1 MTVPSLTDVFG
12 AGATQTADSLTI
24 SKADLPT
31 LTASA
36 ANNGQELLV
45 GILLQAIKKLN
56 TAGRTADPDI
66 KIELTYTG
74 QTVYPGTG
82 GTNDRQDSYTV
93 VLHKDVAQESV
104 DADDY

>member
-12 AGATQTADSLTI
+12 PGAIQTADTFTI
-24 SKADLPT
+24 AKTDLPT

-74 QTVYPGTG
+74 QTVYPGTNG
-82 GTNDRQDSYTV
+82 VNDRQDSYTV
-93 VLHKDVAQESV
+93 VLHKDVAQAAV

>member
-12 AGATQTADSLTI
+12 PGATQTVETFTI
-24 SKADLPT
+24 VKSDMPT

-36 ANNGQELLV
+36 ANNGQELWV
-45 GILLQAIKKLN
+45 GILLHAIKKLN
-56 TAGRTADPDI
+56 PAGRTADPDI

-74 QTVYPGTG
+74 QTVYPGANG
-82 GTNDRQDSYTV
+82 VNDRQDSYTV
-93 VLHKDVAQESV
+93 VLHKDVPQAAV